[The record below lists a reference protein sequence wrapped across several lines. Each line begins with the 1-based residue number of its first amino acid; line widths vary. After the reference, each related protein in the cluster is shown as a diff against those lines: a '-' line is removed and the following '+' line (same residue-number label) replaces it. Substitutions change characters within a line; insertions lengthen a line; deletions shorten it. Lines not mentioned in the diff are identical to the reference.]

1 MRAALYIKALPND
14 RKSVS
19 MQEKALR
26 SYAHLKGW
34 KLALVMHD
42 ISVGPA
48 GSQKRD
54 AVLDAARAR
63 EIDVI
68 LVWRIE
74 VWGSSLTDLVITLED
89 LTKHGIGFVSVAE
102 AFDVKTKV
110 GGVVLGILSK
120 FSSLDKEMRGQ
131 RIKIGIAKAKA
142 KGILHSRPRTA
153 SLHKKRIHSLYAQGM
168 TKAAIARK
176 LKIGRTSVVRILA
189 E

>member
-1 MRAALYIKALPND
+1 
-14 RKSVS
+14 

-42 ISVGPA
+42 ISA
-48 GSQKRD
+48 GSQKRE

-89 LTKHGIGFVSVAE
+89 LTKHGVRFVSVAE

-131 RIKIGIAKAKA
+131 RIKIGIAQAKA
-142 KGILHSRPRTA
+142 KGILHGRPRTA
-153 SLHKKRIHSLYAQGM
+153 SLHKKRVHSLYAQGM
-168 TKAAIARK
+168 TKASIARK